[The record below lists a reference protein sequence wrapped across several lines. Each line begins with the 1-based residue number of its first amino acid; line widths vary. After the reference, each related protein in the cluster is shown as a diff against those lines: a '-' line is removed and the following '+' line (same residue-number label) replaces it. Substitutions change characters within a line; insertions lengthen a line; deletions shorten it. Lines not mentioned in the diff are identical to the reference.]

1 MTAPDPAGTEPRNQ
15 ATAGLELVDTA
26 IDGPEATALIDEV
39 QQEYVVIY
47 GGPDRTPMLS
57 SEFAA
62 PAGAFLL
69 VVRDGVTVGCAG
81 LRRHDEQTAELKR
94 MYVRPAYR
102 RQGLARLLLD
112 AVEERARR
120 LGYRQLILETGVLQP
135 QAMALYASHGYRS
148 AETFGHQ
155 RDSPHSRAFLKTL

>member
-1 MTAPDPAGTEPRNQ
+1 M
-15 ATAGLELVDTA
+15 
-26 IDGPEATALIDEV
+26 
-39 QQEYVVIY
+39 IY
-47 GGPDRTPMLS
+47 GGPDRTPMLAT
-57 SEFAA
+57 EFAA
-62 PAGAFLL
+62 PSGAFLL

-94 MYVRPAYR
+94 MYVRVAYR

-135 QAMALYASHGYRS
+135 QAMALYASHGYGQV
-148 AETFGHQ
+148 ETFGHHTE
-155 RDSPHSRAFLKTL
+155 SPNSRAFLKAL